1 MPPFAAGDDST
12 VFEEIPLLE
21 GQLSSPFAY
30 THLASEA
37 VAKGICERAMLVRSF
52 YEVVQLRTTAASV
65 RDDMGLPMADLWHR
79 QDIRRGADAT

>member
-1 MPPFAAGDDST
+1 MPLYAAGDDST

-52 YEVVQLRTTAASV
+52 YEVV
-65 RDDMGLPMADLWHR
+65 
-79 QDIRRGADAT
+79 